1 MSPEEALR
9 ETMHKFRLSGIE
21 MAKRSGVSATQIS
34 SYQSDSR
41 KISVQNLIKIVN
53 ALSPEAK
60 EYYLFLVFGIEKLK
74 SKELSSSVS

>member
-21 MAKRSGVSATQIS
+21 IAKRSGVSATQIS
-34 SYQSDSR
+34 SYQSGSR
-41 KISVQNLIKIVN
+41 KISAHNLIKIAN
-53 ALSPEAK
+53 ALSPEAQ

-74 SKELSSSVS
+74 SKEMSGSAS